1 MSETQVHQ
9 RSFSVMAVPSEFE
22 QHRRKQS
29 VQCFSENKSW
39 HEEVYKR
46 YGYQPKHKV
55 PAYFGPYLLLQ
66 TLGEGEFAKVKA
78 GVHVETEQ
86 DVSKLEK
93 IQASLE
99 TKLEREI
106 SVLKSVCH
114 PHIVSL
120 YEVLN
125 IKNYIG
131 IVLQR
136 AFGGE
141 LFDYILKHRFLQE
154 NEAKRLFAQLISGV
168 HYMHQKHIVHRDLKL
183 ENLLLSKDRDIIITD
198 FGFANRFKLEHQD
211 LMVTSCGSPC
221 YAAPELVISDDENIH
236 YVGTAVDI
244 WSCGVILFAMLCG
257 YLPFDDDPNNPQG
270 TNIHLLYKYI
280 INTPLELPSSM
291 SEEAKDLLKR
301 MLVPDPSKRCTMDE
315 IRSHPWLEEYHD
327 LLYKSIKELESS
339 DTRLSISVSHVQNN
353 TQTNNTSE
361 SREQRH
367 GADCVTNH
375 EEEEEDED
383 MPPLE
388 IENNATEEDENR
400 PSTPEEEEKKE
411 LFEQE
416 KTNSMFQS
424 KFFSVIS
431 RHVSVKRPQSPNIPI
446 RSSSTAATSR
456 QRAISDIQD
465 NHHYQPTLS
474 VLPSVS
480 EQTIMNEKRSKGQ
493 KLKDWFK
500 RNSKHT
506 STKFGSTERVNLSER
521 PVSSSTIYP
530 IRAMPIGKPLG
541 SYAADFNDSKLRIH
555 RGTVDQDALTSK
567 APNEVLFTIK
577 EALDHMGISLKRI
590 HDFKVKCIRPSRHA
604 SSKRNS
610 LKLLFNNSHH
620 QHHPPTTI
628 YGEQG
633 IDTGEEVQF
642 SVELSKIE
650 NLPGLYVVDIRR
662 IRGSIWAYKFLY
674 HTLLDLLDL
683 RQSGYMTQ
691 RKVSKEKDSHRMSSM
706 TASTHSTN
714 DL

>member
-1 MSETQVHQ
+1 M
-9 RSFSVMAVPSEFE
+9 
-22 QHRRKQS
+22 
-29 VQCFSENKSW
+29 KSD
-39 HEEVYKR
+39 
-46 YGYQPKHKV
+46 
-55 PAYFGPYLLLQ
+55 L
-66 TLGEGEFAKVKA
+66 
-78 GVHVETEQ
+78 
-86 DVSKLEK
+86 
-93 IQASLE
+93 
-99 TKLEREI
+99 
-106 SVLKSVCH
+106 
-114 PHIVSL
+114 
-120 YEVLN
+120 
-125 IKNYIG
+125 
-131 IVLQR
+131 
-136 AFGGE
+136 
-141 LFDYILKHRFLQE
+141 IL
-154 NEAKRLFAQLISGV
+154 
-168 HYMHQKHIVHRDLKL
+168 
-183 ENLLLSKDRDIIITD
+183 
-198 FGFANRFKLEHQD
+198 
-211 LMVTSCGSPC
+211 
-221 YAAPELVISDDENIH
+221 
-236 YVGTAVDI
+236 
-244 WSCGVILFAMLCG
+244 
-257 YLPFDDDPNNPQG
+257 
-270 TNIHLLYKYI
+270 
-280 INTPLELPSSM
+280 
-291 SEEAKDLLKR
+291 
-301 MLVPDPSKRCTMDE
+301 
-315 IRSHPWLEEYHD
+315 
-327 LLYKSIKELESS
+327 ELESS

>member
-1 MSETQVHQ
+1 
-9 RSFSVMAVPSEFE
+9 
-22 QHRRKQS
+22 
-29 VQCFSENKSW
+29 
-39 HEEVYKR
+39 
-46 YGYQPKHKV
+46 
-55 PAYFGPYLLLQ
+55 
-66 TLGEGEFAKVKA
+66 
-78 GVHVETEQ
+78 
-86 DVSKLEK
+86 
-93 IQASLE
+93 
-99 TKLEREI
+99 
-106 SVLKSVCH
+106 
-114 PHIVSL
+114 
-120 YEVLN
+120 
-125 IKNYIG
+125 
-131 IVLQR
+131 
-136 AFGGE
+136 
-141 LFDYILKHRFLQE
+141 
-154 NEAKRLFAQLISGV
+154 
-168 HYMHQKHIVHRDLKL
+168 
-183 ENLLLSKDRDIIITD
+183 
-198 FGFANRFKLEHQD
+198 
-211 LMVTSCGSPC
+211 MVTSCGSPC

-456 QRAISDIQD
+456 QRAI
-465 NHHYQPTLS
+465 
-474 VLPSVS
+474 
-480 EQTIMNEKRSKGQ
+480 
-493 KLKDWFK
+493 
-500 RNSKHT
+500 T
-506 STKFGSTERVNLSER
+506 STQV
-521 PVSSSTIYP
+521 
-530 IRAMPIGKPLG
+530 
-541 SYAADFNDSKLRIH
+541 
-555 RGTVDQDALTSK
+555 
-567 APNEVLFTIK
+567 
-577 EALDHMGISLKRI
+577 
-590 HDFKVKCIRPSRHA
+590 
-604 SSKRNS
+604 S
-610 LKLLFNNSHH
+610 LKL
-620 QHHPPTTI
+620 
-628 YGEQG
+628 
-633 IDTGEEVQF
+633 
-642 SVELSKIE
+642 
-650 NLPGLYVVDIRR
+650 
-662 IRGSIWAYKFLY
+662 
-674 HTLLDLLDL
+674 
-683 RQSGYMTQ
+683 
-691 RKVSKEKDSHRMSSM
+691 
-706 TASTHSTN
+706 
-714 DL
+714 